1 MEPVTT
7 PDQALAES
15 PDRPREEDA
24 PPVSEESPAAPAP
37 EIDVASPNGESE
49 YRIEDSFN
57 CAVRVP
63 REVFDNLIRELD
75 SPTPKPNPG
84 LEELFRRVKRIK
96 ERRGE

>member
-1 MEPVTT
+1 MEPVT
-7 PDQALAES
+7 
-15 PDRPREEDA
+15 
-24 PPVSEESPAAPAP
+24 AP
-37 EIDVASPNGESE
+37 ENAAALPNGESG
-49 YRIEDSFN
+49 YGIEDSFN

-63 REVFDNLIRELD
+63 REVFDNLVRELD